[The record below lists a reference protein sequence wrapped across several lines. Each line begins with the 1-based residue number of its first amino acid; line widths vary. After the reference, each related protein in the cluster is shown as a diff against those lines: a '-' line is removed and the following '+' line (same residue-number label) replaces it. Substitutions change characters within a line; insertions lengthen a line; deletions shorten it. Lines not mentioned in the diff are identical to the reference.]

1 MAEPIII
8 NDLIEHY
15 DYCTTMDNCKDKF
28 NKDMEYIRN
37 FVLKNT
43 DNQKLLS
50 ELRTGNLKQ
59 LADHLLRISY
69 LQNPQ
74 NRIKELAGFIG
85 TAAASSAGGAK
96 TQRKYKKKFSLK
108 KGGKKKINKTKN
120 IKQNKKNKSVKNKNI
135 KNKINN
141 IKNKIKNIK
150 KIKQNAGSDGA
161 TKPLSFGR
169 LKKKIE
175 SVLNKIIKDKLSA
188 FNTRLDNNSNP
199 NPNPNSNPLIGSEIN
214 HELEDAETEFLRMIN
229 EDERRCLFS
238 FKINVGGNEKS
249 VMVKIAPFSPDNDF
263 AGKSSI
269 LPGNEEGG
277 IFNYN
282 STSSYYYEAE
292 MYNEV
297 NKTVE
302 SLEEGSVG
310 SVVKDSV
317 VKFYGFELKK
327 ISQSTDL
334 NFTIKIGEQAYKI
347 ELPAQKIVPA
357 LRNLSANLSK
367 PVKGFTFLFTEKE
380 EGIQTIYDYV
390 ERKGD
395 SEQEE
400 FKKQIFAILPILYKQ
415 IGFVHYDLHGDN
427 CLIKTDGSGR
437 IKVKLFDFDLSQITI
452 NKDNNQP
459 CEPTIAEAVNSKS
472 ILYDECETFVDI
484 LKQSVKKTEQEQER
498 AIRLAGVLWDVYRV
512 FNHWG
517 FNESNNQL
525 FSLEQFY
532 NIDFFY
538 KSDEPQYSDD
548 DKSFKDAL
556 EKQKKDLYEKIKDIC
571 SVDDF
576 DFLIQ
581 LLINLKKQDTISLK
595 HDDKFKYWGIFKYNL
610 LRAMPFP
617 ESFKLNNGIPVN
629 LISPAPSEPSTPS
642 SEINMN
648 SLLEELNELEIIDQF
663 NLSGIKNNSGI
674 NIKIISTGNE
684 DRDLSQKSVLNLNEG
699 DQLNIKVPQNAFNC
713 QRMPQTVPAVSYEE
727 LEKLNSLSQFEV
739 TQSN

>member
-1 MAEPIII
+1 M
-8 NDLIEHY
+8 
-15 DYCTTMDNCKDKF
+15 
-28 NKDMEYIRN
+28 
-37 FVLKNT
+37 
-43 DNQKLLS
+43 
-50 ELRTGNLKQ
+50 
-59 LADHLLRISY
+59 
-69 LQNPQ
+69 
-74 NRIKELAGFIG
+74 
-85 TAAASSAGGAK
+85 
-96 TQRKYKKKFSLK
+96 
-108 KGGKKKINKTKN
+108 
-120 IKQNKKNKSVKNKNI
+120 
-135 KNKINN
+135 
-141 IKNKIKNIK
+141 
-150 KIKQNAGSDGA
+150 
-161 TKPLSFGR
+161 
-169 LKKKIE
+169 
-175 SVLNKIIKDKLSA
+175 
-188 FNTRLDNNSNP
+188 
-199 NPNPNSNPLIGSEIN
+199 
-214 HELEDAETEFLRMIN
+214 
-229 EDERRCLFS
+229 
-238 FKINVGGNEKS
+238 
-249 VMVKIAPFSPDNDF
+249 
-263 AGKSSI
+263 
-269 LPGNEEGG
+269 
-277 IFNYN
+277 
-282 STSSYYYEAE
+282 
-292 MYNEV
+292 
-297 NKTVE
+297 
-302 SLEEGSVG
+302 
-310 SVVKDSV
+310 
-317 VKFYGFELKK
+317 
-327 ISQSTDL
+327 
-334 NFTIKIGEQAYKI
+334 
-347 ELPAQKIVPA
+347 
-357 LRNLSANLSK
+357 
-367 PVKGFTFLFTEKE
+367 
-380 EGIQTIYDYV
+380 
-390 ERKGD
+390 
-395 SEQEE
+395 
-400 FKKQIFAILPILYKQ
+400 
-415 IGFVHYDLHGDN
+415 
-427 CLIKTDGSGR
+427 
-437 IKVKLFDFDLSQITI
+437 
-452 NKDNNQP
+452 
-459 CEPTIAEAVNSKS
+459 
-472 ILYDECETFVDI
+472 
-484 LKQSVKKTEQEQER
+484 
-498 AIRLAGVLWDVYRV
+498 AGVLWDVYRV